1 MIELKQLHKSVVARG
16 NNRSIILIV
25 TKSININ
32 FSQGFPVFPLPGTI
46 LLPHAIQ
53 HLHVSEP
60 AHCDLID
67 SCFETDGQLAIA
79 CFSPDPI
86 SMYAETPNIRPA
98 VCIGQIIQHQTTDE
112 GTRDVLLHGICRA
125 QINTLMEPSA
135 NRTFCTADLSPLEEI
150 DSFPSPMS
158 DVRDRLRELLT
169 RHGLS
174 QLKSTQAIVDWFD
187 KEEVTTHALLELI
200 GFSMIR
206 DLEVRYELL
215 AEASPKRRANLISTE
230 LLHLDQL
237 IAGALNQPWKQW
249 PKGISW
255 N

>member
-1 MIELKQLHKSVVARG
+1 MSE
-16 NNRSIILIV
+16 SI
-25 TKSININ
+25 SIN

-60 AHCDLID
+60 AHCDMID
-67 SCFETDGQLAIA
+67 ACYENDGQLAIA
-79 CFSPDPI
+79 SFASKQLSVNRSELLD
-86 SMYAETPNIRPA
+86 IRPA
-98 VCIGQIIQHQTTDE
+98 VCVGQIIQHQSTNH

-125 QINTLMEPSA
+125 QINKLKEPDV
-135 NRTFCTADLSPLEEI
+135 NRAFCTANLSPLEEI
-150 DSFPSPMS
+150 ENAPAPMS
-158 DVRDRLRELLT
+158 AVRYQLRKLLT
-169 RHGLS
+169 REGLS
-174 QLKSTQAIVDWFD
+174 QLRSTQAIVDWFD

-206 DLEVRYELL
+206 DLEIRYALL
-215 AEASPKRRANLISTE
+215 AEASPNRRASLISTE

-237 IAGALNQPWKQW
+237 IASALHQSWEHW